1 MTIATD
7 KTPNTKPAS
16 QNTQQTACPK
26 CHSRFTF
33 TRMHLEAAAGK
44 VRCGHC
50 MEVFVATEHL
60 FTRAKP
66 ETGQPRSETLNFNAS
81 SPSPAFAVL
90 PAAKSRVNSINVQR
104 RNRYAKAPA
113 HQEGSRIAQG
123 FRTLVIQDV
132 FIWLP
137 ISILLVL
144 FLIGQYMW
152 VNFDQLAGKS
162 SWQSAYLVMCS
173 LFDCQ
178 LPKSK
183 AISAIKSDGIK
194 IYTSKSA
201 QTRTLRASLTNQTYV
216 AQDLPDILVRFKDIN
231 DNLLASGYYTAAHYL
246 PYQQKTLKPNK
257 SIDISLTF
265 VDPGEEAINYSVEV
279 LE

>member
-7 KTPNTKPAS
+7 KTPAKKPAP

-50 MEVFVATEHL
+50 MEVFVAREHL
-60 FTRAKP
+60 LAKP
-66 ETGQPRSETLNFNAS
+66 EIGRAQSETLNFNAS

-104 RNRYAKAPA
+104 RNGYTRAPT

-162 SWQSAYLVMCS
+162 SWQDAYRVMCS

-183 AISAIKSDGIK
+183 TISAIKSDGIK
-194 IYTSKSA
+194 IYTSKPA

-216 AQDLPDILVRFKDIN
+216 AQDLPDILVKFKDIN
-231 DNLLASGYYTAAHYL
+231 DNLVASGYYTAAHYS

-279 LE
+279 FE